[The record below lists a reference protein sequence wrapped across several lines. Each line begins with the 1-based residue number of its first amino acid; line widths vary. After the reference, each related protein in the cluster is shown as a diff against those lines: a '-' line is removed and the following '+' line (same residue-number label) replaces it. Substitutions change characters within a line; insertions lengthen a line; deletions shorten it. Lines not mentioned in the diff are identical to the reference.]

1 MTVGEKNVAA
11 AAPYGLVGHPLGHS
25 WSPQIHERLGSS
37 PYALHD
43 LAEDEVA
50 PFLSGGAWRGLNV
63 TIPYKRLA
71 AELADVRSPAVER
84 LGAAN
89 TLVRDVGGRIVA
101 ENTDV
106 LGFAWMLDRFCRKRL
121 GASPR
126 AVLEGRKAL
135 VLGSGGA
142 SQAVRYAL
150 EEVAGAR
157 VVIVSRSGDETYRTL
172 AERHADAAL
181 VVNTTPVGMY
191 PNCPASPLDDAT
203 LGALTELAGVLDVVY
218 NPCRTGLCLAA
229 ERLGLPFESGLPM
242 LVAQALY
249 ASELFQGRDLDDS
262 LVGQIER
269 DILSSTLNVVL
280 IGMPG
285 AGKTSCGRALAR
297 LLGRPFV
304 DLDDAI
310 ELECGR
316 SPERIIREDGE
327 PAFREAE
334 ARVTARCASGSGLV
348 IACGGGV
355 VTRADNYAALHQN
368 GTIVLVDRPLNQLSS
383 QGRPMSQDK
392 GVERLARERM
402 GLYRAWA
409 DVTLACTGSAE
420 GDARRVRALLGL

>member
-1 MTVGEKNVAA
+1 MGGERRGAQ
-11 AAPYGLVGHPLGHS
+11 APFGLVGHPLGHS
-25 WSPQIHERLGSS
+25 WSPEIHARLGSW

-43 LAEDEVA
+43 LGPEEVG
-50 PFLSGGAWRGLNV
+50 PFLREGTWQGLNV

-71 AELADVRSPAVER
+71 ADLADVRSPAVKR

-89 TLVRDVGGRIVA
+89 TLVRDEGGRIVA

-106 LGFAWMLDRFCRKRL
+106 LGFSWMLARFCRERL

-157 VVIVSRSGDETYRTL
+157 VVIVSRSGDETYQTL

-191 PNCPASPLDDAT
+191 PNCPASPLDDAA